1 MIKVA
6 QCYDNSVFLSL
17 VRYLCFFVCGGR
29 VEIKLLRK
37 LFQEGLLLTA
47 RVLPAPME
55 TDRWILVFDKASGA
69 QEQITKARD
78 NETKIYKRING
89 ALIDAQEIGFKRV
102 SVEFND

>member
-1 MIKVA
+1 M
-6 QCYDNSVFLSL
+6 
-17 VRYLCFFVCGGR
+17 
-29 VEIKLLRK
+29 EIKLLRK

-102 SVEFND
+102 SVEFTAALVRPREYANKYPVKPSTMA